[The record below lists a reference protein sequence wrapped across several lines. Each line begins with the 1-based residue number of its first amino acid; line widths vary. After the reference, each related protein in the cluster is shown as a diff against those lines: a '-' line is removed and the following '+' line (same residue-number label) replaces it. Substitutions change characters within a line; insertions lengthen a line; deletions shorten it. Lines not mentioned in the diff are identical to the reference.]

1 MNRTRLVPLIVATA
15 LFMEN
20 TDSTVI
26 ATSLPAIAESLNEDP
41 VALKLALT
49 SYLVSLAI
57 FMPVSG
63 WMADRYGA
71 RTVFRA
77 ALAVFMA
84 GSLACARC
92 GIARRLRRGALPPGH
107 GRRHDGAG
115 RPARA
120 PAQHPEERDRRGAR
134 LSDHSG
140 DGRAGGRPAARR
152 LHHDLFRL
160 ALDLLHQHPDR
171 ASRHRALE
179 PLLREHPRARAPA
192 ARRRRLRPVGRSVL
206 PR

>member
-41 VALKLALT
+41 VALKLAVT

-57 FMPVSG
+57 FVPVSG
-63 WMADRYGA
+63 WMADRYGS

-84 GSLACARC
+84 GSLACA
-92 GIARRLRRGALPPGH
+92 A
-107 GRRHDGAG
+107 AG
-115 RPARA
+115 S
-120 PAQHPEERDRRGAR
+120 
-134 LSDHSG
+134 L
-140 DGRAGGRPAARR
+140 GGFVAAR
-152 LHHDLFRL
+152 FVQGMGG
-160 ALDLLHQHPDR
+160 AMMV
-171 ASRHRALE
+171 
-179 PLLREHPRARAPA
+179 
-192 ARRRRLRPVGRSVL
+192 PVGRLVL
-206 PR
+206 LRSIPKSEIVAALAYLTIPAMVGPVVGPPLGGFITTYFDWRWIFFINIPIGLLGIVLSSLYFENIREPERPPLD

>member
-26 ATSLPAIAESLNEDP
+26 ATSLPAIAASLNEDP
-41 VALKLALT
+41 IALKLAIT

-57 FMPVSG
+57 FIPVSG

-84 GSLACARC
+84 GSIACAAT
-92 GIARRLRRGALPPGH
+92 GSLGGFVA
-107 GRRHDGAG
+107 
-115 RPARA
+115 A
-120 PAQHPEERDRRGAR
+120 PFQ
-134 LSDHSG
+134 
-140 DGRAGGRPAARR
+140 
-152 LHHDLFRL
+152 
-160 ALDLLHQHPDR
+160 Q
-171 ASRHRALE
+171 
-179 PLLREHPRARAPA
+179 
-192 ARRRRLRPVGRSVL
+192 
-206 PR
+206 

>member
-26 ATSLPAIAESLNEDP
+26 ATSLPVIAGSLNEDP
-41 VALKLALT
+41 IALKLALT

-57 FMPVSG
+57 FIPVSG

-84 GSLACARC
+84 GSLACAR
-92 GIARRLRRGALPPGH
+92 
-107 GRRHDGAG
+107 AG
-115 RPARA
+115 S
-120 PAQHPEERDRRGAR
+120 
-134 LSDHSG
+134 L
-140 DGRAGGRPAARR
+140 GGFVAARF
-152 LHHDLFRL
+152 LQGIGG
-160 ALDLLHQHPDR
+160 AMMV
-171 ASRHRALE
+171 
-179 PLLREHPRARAPA
+179 
-192 ARRRRLRPVGRSVL
+192 PVGRLVL
-206 PR
+206 LRSIPKSELVSALAYLTVPAMVGPVVGPPLGAYFDWRWIFFINIPIGLLGI

>member
-41 VALKLALT
+41 VALKLAVT

-57 FMPVSG
+57 FVPVSG
-63 WMADRYGA
+63 WMADRYGS

-84 GSLACARC
+84 GSLACAAAQSLGRFVQ
-92 GIARRLRRGALPPGH
+92 GMGGAMMV
-107 GRRHDGAG
+107 
-115 RPARA
+115 
-120 PAQHPEERDRRGAR
+120 
-134 LSDHSG
+134 
-140 DGRAGGRPAARR
+140 
-152 LHHDLFRL
+152 
-160 ALDLLHQHPDR
+160 
-171 ASRHRALE
+171 
-179 PLLREHPRARAPA
+179 
-192 ARRRRLRPVGRSVL
+192 PVGRLVL
-206 PR
+206 LRSIPKSEIVAALAYLTIPAMVGPVVGPPLG

>member
-41 VALKLALT
+41 VALKLAVT

-57 FMPVSG
+57 FVPVSG
-63 WMADRYGA
+63 WMADRYGS

-84 GSLACARC
+84 GSLACA
-92 GIARRLRRGALPPGH
+92 A
-107 GRRHDGAG
+107 
-115 RPARA
+115 
-120 PAQHPEERDRRGAR
+120 AQS
-134 LSDHSG
+134 L
-140 DGRAGGRPAARR
+140 GGFVAARF
-152 LHHDLFRL
+152 LQGCGG
-160 ALDLLHQHPDR
+160 AMMV
-171 ASRHRALE
+171 
-179 PLLREHPRARAPA
+179 
-192 ARRRRLRPVGRSVL
+192 PVGRLVL
-206 PR
+206 LRSIPKRELVQALNTLTMPALVGPVIGPPLGGFITTYFHWSWIFLINLPIGAAGIWLALRFMPDLRETEVR